1 MFNNMH
7 RLTGRWL
14 RAQLQRLFEL
24 LGRAL
29 QHGSAGAGGSNR
41 PGWRRRI
48 HLRRRAHDE
57 YCRDAAPP
65 PRRESPSSVARHGPR
80 GVFRGGGRGGGRW
93 RRWRTPKTHTVWATH
108 ATPDGCPSICSSSQ
122 TFLSDFSLG
131 QTFLSDIENGTNSA
145 DGFGER
151 VQKYRMHFGE
161 TSLTN
166 RDGCAYNVDLP
177 NPKP

>member
-29 QHGSAGAGGSNR
+29 QHWSAGAGGSNR

-80 GVFRGGGRGGGRW
+80 GVFRGGGRGGGAGVVGARQKHIQFGQ
-93 RRWRTPKTHTVWATH
+93 RTQRLTVALLSAVRPK
-108 ATPDGCPSICSSSQ
+108 PFSR
-122 TFLSDFSLG
+122 TFLSDKPFSRTLR
-131 QTFLSDIENGTNSA
+131 TERTVPMDLENASKSTACISV
-145 DGFGER
+145 R
-151 VQKYRMHFGE
+151 QV
-161 TSLTN
+161 
-166 RDGCAYNVDLP
+166 
-177 NPKP
+177 